1 MRVTVGHTTRLD
13 YDGEVVEGVME
24 ARLGPFSDDHQR
36 WGDFELSTDP
46 PTPAW
51 RFSDAFG
58 NETHLVTLARPH
70 RSVHLATVG
79 EVETL
84 MADPFALPAFRPR
97 ALTPGEQADYLS
109 PSARVPLLPELQ
121 ALADPHRPAEPDRA
135 FDAVHALMG
144 LVYSSFTYQKDVTTV
159 RTTVPDVLADLRGV
173 CQDFAHVLIGLC
185 RSIEIPARYV
195 SGYIVSIAASQ
206 SQSQTSG
213 SQSQSQTGDSIPM
226 RGARASHAWIEAYTP
241 THGWRGFD
249 PTNNLVASEHHVKMA
264 IGRDYDDVPPTRG
277 TFRGDATEHLTVDVT
292 SEPVGSGQ

>member
-1 MRVTVGHTTRLD
+1 VRLAVSHTTRLD

-24 ARLGPFSDDHQR
+24 VRLGPFSDRHQR
-36 WGDFELSTDP
+36 WGRFELSSDP
-46 PTPAW
+46 PATVW
-51 RFSDAFG
+51 RFADAFG
-58 NETHLVTLARPH
+58 NETHLVTLARRH
-70 RSVHLATVG
+70 RWAHVTTVG

-84 MADPFALPAFRPR
+84 LADPFARPATRPR
-97 ALTPGEQADYLS
+97 ALTPVERADSLS
-109 PSARVPLLPELQ
+109 PSARVPLLSELRV
-121 ALADPHRPAEPDRA
+121 LAEPHRPAEPDGA

-144 LVYSSFTYQKDVTTV
+144 LVYSLFSYEKDVTTV
-159 RTTVPDVLADLRGV
+159 RTTVPEVLADRRGV

-213 SQSQSQTGDSIPM
+213 SQSQSQTSGSIPM

-277 TFRGDATEHLTVDVT
+277 TFRGDATERLTVEV
-292 SEPVGSGQ
+292 EVGRQ